1 MARRRIREPGRFA
14 SALARAAL
22 ATGVLA
28 AGSLAAGWFPLA
40 GQQVADTA
48 FQPPLPRP
56 AYAAGEGP
64 RLLVDEAH
72 GNFHT
77 LGGRYRP
84 FGELAARD
92 GYRVGANTAPFRAGS
107 LDGVDLLVI
116 ANAVDPERE
125 WILPTEPV
133 FTEAEV
139 ETVVAWVRGGG
150 ALLLLAD
157 HMPFPGAADNLGR
170 ALGVRMLNGFA
181 RPRSDVFRRS
191 DGTLFDHPI
200 TRGRGPGER
209 IDSVRTFTGQA
220 FLRARGGI
228 DGLLRFDSGAVSL
241 QPDTAWRFHED
252 TDWIDVEGWLQG
264 AAFSLGEG
272 RVVVLG
278 EAAMFSAQLAGPQQV
293 PMGMNAPDAAQ
304 NPQLMLNALH
314 WLSGLLPDAEPAVGP
329 QRGSVVAV
337 GGALRDTA
345 IVRRF
350 VELAGGPE
358 APIVVIP
365 TAGGAESYDDDFAPM
380 RRLRAVG
387 VTNLTMLHTDDPAVA
402 DSEGFVGPLLDAGGV
417 WFSGGRQWRLAD
429 AYLGTRTEEALW
441 AVLERGG
448 VVGGSSAGATILGS
462 YLVRGDT
469 RTNTIM
475 MGDHEEGFAFLRD
488 VGIDQHLLARNRH
501 FDLFEVVDARPGLLG
516 IGLDEN
522 TALVVEGDWAE
533 VVGESYVAIYD
544 PRRRNARVPFLLL
557 ASGYWIDLGSRRV
570 YVPTRQ
576 GLQPLIV
583 R

>member
-1 MARRRIREPGRFA
+1 MRPGGRRRRRSGPWC
-14 SALARAAL
+14 ARIAGPFL
-22 ATGVLA
+22 VLA
-28 AGSLAAGWFPLA
+28 ALEALAAAAFPLS

-48 FQPPLPRP
+48 FRPAIPRP
-56 AYAAGEGP
+56 AYAMGRGP
-64 RLLVDEAH
+64 HLVVDEAH

-77 LGGRYRP
+77 LDGRYGP
-84 FGELAARD
+84 FGDLARRD
-92 GYRVGANTAPFRAGS
+92 GYRVRANTEPFGARS
-107 LDGVDLLVI
+107 LEDVDVLVI
-116 ANAVDPERE
+116 ANALGPDQE
-125 WILPTEPV
+125 WVLPVGPA

-139 ETVVAWVRGGG
+139 EAVVTWIRGGG

-157 HMPFPGAADNLGR
+157 HMPFPGAVDALGR
-170 ALGVRMLNGFA
+170 ALGVRMLNGFVF
-181 RPRSDVFRRS
+181 PESDIFRRS
-191 DGTLFDHPI
+191 EGTLLDHPI
-200 TRGRGPGER
+200 TRGRGPEER

-220 FLRARGGI
+220 FLADRPGVE
-228 DGLLRFDSGAVSL
+228 GLLRFDSGAVSL
-241 QPDTAWRFHED
+241 QPDTAWRFHEA
-252 TDWIDVEGWLQG
+252 TDRVEVEGWLQG

-278 EAAMFSAQLAGPQQV
+278 EAAMFSAQLAGAERT
-293 PMGMNAPDAAQ
+293 PMGMNAPGAEG
-304 NPQLMLNALH
+304 NPRLLLNALH
-314 WLSGLLPDAEPAVGP
+314 WLSGLLPEARPSVGP
-329 QRGSVVAV
+329 ERGSVVAV

-350 VELAGGPE
+350 VELAGGDD

-365 TAGGAESYDDDFAPM
+365 TAAGAEVYDDDIAPL

-387 VTNLTMLHTDDPAVA
+387 ARNLTLLHTDDPEVA
-402 DSEGFVGPLLDAGGV
+402 DSEAFVEPLRSAGGV

-429 AYLGTRTEEALW
+429 AYLGTRAEEALR

-469 RTNTIM
+469 RTNTVM
-475 MGDHEEGFAFLRD
+475 MGDHEVGFGFLRH

-501 FDLFEVVDARPGLLG
+501 FDLFEVVDARPELLG

-544 PRRRNARVPFLLL
+544 PRRRDARVPFILLPP
-557 ASGYWIDLGSRRV
+557 GYVIDLGERRV
-570 YVPTRQ
+570 YVPTPR
-576 GLQPLIV
+576 GLWPLIV